1 MYSLDC
7 KYYKKKFNTVTELL
21 EDVVS
26 SGMDPNYEITRNGHG
41 TGEMIIDLIQF

>member
-7 KYYKKKFNTVTELL
+7 KYYQKKFNSVTELL

-26 SGMDPNYEITRNGHG
+26 SGMDPNYEITKNGKG
-41 TGEMIIDLIQF
+41 TREKAADYITM

>member
-7 KYYKKKFNTVTELL
+7 KYYQKKFNTVTELL

-26 SGMDPNYEITRNGHG
+26 SGMDPIMRLRA
-41 TGEMIIDLIQF
+41 MVDLPESKR